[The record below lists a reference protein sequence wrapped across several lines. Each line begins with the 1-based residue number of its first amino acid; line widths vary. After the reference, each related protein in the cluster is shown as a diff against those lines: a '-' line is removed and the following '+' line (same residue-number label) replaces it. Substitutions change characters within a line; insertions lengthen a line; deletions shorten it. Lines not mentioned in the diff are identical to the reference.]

1 MLDFTLNDE
10 QRAVQ
15 QLARNFAQREI
26 APVADQFEKDEEG
39 VLAERIIKKAA
50 EVGILGLAV
59 PKDYGGAGGDNVDC
73 SIVLEELAVG
83 CGGIATAVGASWFGQ
98 TPILMAANKE
108 QRDRFF
114 PRLASQEGLLVCMAM
129 TEPAGGTDIE
139 NPHMHSRT
147 IRSIA
152 KEDGDSLVLNGTKI
166 WPSNSGNSWLYT
178 VIATVDPNLGDEGSL
193 AIVVEDGTPGLS
205 FGRPIKKM
213 GMDADRN
220 SEIIFEDC
228 RVPKANLLGKVG
240 DGARLL
246 QRTLIYNRVGAGAIA
261 VGIAR
266 SAFEQALRFAKERTT
281 MGNPLIEHPVIAALF
296 GDMAAEIDAARLLVL
311 RAAWFNSQ
319 KGKANM
325 KWASMAKVY
334 ASEMAMRVTTDA
346 VQVMGS
352 YGYSKEYGVEKCMR
366 DAKIVQI
373 YIGANEFTQQVVGE
387 ELGKEDAPIW

>member
-59 PKDYGGAGGDNVDC
+59 PKDYGGTGGNNVDC

-83 CGGIATAVGASWFGQ
+83 CGGISTAVGASWFGQ

-147 IRSIA
+147 IRTIA

-228 RVPKANLLGKVG
+228 RVPKAILLGKVG

-266 SAFEQALRFAKERTT
+266 SAFEQALHFAKERTT